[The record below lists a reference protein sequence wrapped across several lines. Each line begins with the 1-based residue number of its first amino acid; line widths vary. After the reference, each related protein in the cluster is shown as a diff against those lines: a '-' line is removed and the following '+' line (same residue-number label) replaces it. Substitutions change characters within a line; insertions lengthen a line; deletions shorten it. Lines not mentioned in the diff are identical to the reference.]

1 MTRVP
6 IGGQELRIL
15 VETVKLAE
23 ELKPSQ
29 QAKRMVF
36 RKYKI
41 LGTEKDRVLTAI
53 FYDIMKRLGVID
65 KVITGITGIPNI
77 LILDPWLRAALRV
90 AVDLLLFNKISETLK
105 NLLKWKVADYISSM
119 THPYVGMYYWEMFDK
134 ILFYK
139 LIPKSKEEELEFKY
153 LLPSWFIHK
162 MREITKDNNELEKLL
177 QALNTKLPLSIRIN
191 ILKTNVHEVLK
202 ELRKEGKK
210 PQISPRIPTVIKF
223 EGPHD
228 FDNSKLFREGKI
240 IIQEEA
246 AAVASLILDPKPG
259 EVVVDMCAAPGGKS
273 EHMAELM
280 KNRGKIYA
288 FDIDKLRIKRMKQLL
303 KRAGISIAKIY
314 EEDANKAPEILGEEI
329 ADRVMLD
336 APCTASGT
344 LMKNP
349 ELRWRLRPDGID
361 EIIKLQYKLL
371 KTAIKLV
378 KSGGVILYCTC
389 SLFPEENEELVRKVL
404 NKYDELKLVPIENP
418 YTQGFL
424 PGTMRAWP
432 HKHGTIGFFY
442 ALLEKRSRA

>member
-1 MTRVP
+1 MSRVP
-6 IGGQELRIL
+6 IGSHELRIL

-41 LGTEKDRVLTAI
+41 IGTEKDRVLTAL
-53 FYDIMKRLGVID
+53 FYDIMKRLGIID
-65 KVITGITGIPNI
+65 KIISDVTGISNI

-90 AVDLLLFNKISETLK
+90 AVDLLLFNKVSNTLK

-119 THPYVGMYYWEMFDK
+119 THPYVGMYYWEVFDK
-134 ILFYK
+134 ISSYELR
-139 LIPKSKEEELEFKY
+139 PRSKDEELEFKY
-153 LLPSWFIHK
+153 LLPLWLISKIK
-162 MREITKDNNELEKLL
+162 EIVRSDEEMRKLL
-177 QALNTKLPLSIRIN
+177 QAFNTKLPLSIRIN
-191 ILKTNVHEVLK
+191 ILKTNVNEVFK
-202 ELRKEGKK
+202 ELEREGKK
-210 PQISPRIPTVIKF
+210 PRISLRVPTIIKF
-223 EGPHD
+223 EGPYD

-246 AAVASLILDPKPG
+246 AAVASLILGPKPG
-259 EVVVDMCAAPGGKS
+259 ETIIDMCAAPGGKS

-280 KNRGKIYA
+280 KNKGKIYA

-303 KRAGISIAKIY
+303 RRSGISIVKIY
-314 EEDANKAPEILGEEI
+314 EEDVNKAPKILGEEI

-349 ELRWRLRPDGID
+349 ELRWRLRPGDIE
-361 EIIKLQYKLL
+361 EITKLQYKLL
-371 KTAIKLV
+371 ETAIKLV
-378 KSGGVILYCTC
+378 RPGGVILYCTC
-389 SLFPEENEELVRKVL
+389 SIFPEENEDLIRKILKKHNELR
-404 NKYDELKLVPIENP
+404 LVPIKDP
-418 YTQGFL
+418 YLEGFL

-432 HKHGTIGFFY
+432 HKHETIGFFY
-442 ALLEKRSRA
+442 ALLKKKDRA